1 MKSDLTTYKRD
12 WFKFM
17 GYEPHRGQ
25 SLLHF
30 PKKKSSR
37 FFVIVC
43 GRGYGK
49 TFASAKEASFVAS
62 LPNKKVALVGLS
74 YKKSKLLFD
83 EIWRTMVLPN
93 KNDIVKCSEKDQY
106 VRFKWGSTIE
116 GLSADNPDSLV
127 GDEYDL
133 VILDEAAKMKQEIWD
148 MYISPAVG
156 RRNGKAIFITT
167 PQGFNWIYDKY
178 LLGKTDLMWESHTA
192 PAWEN
197 HFAYPDGEKNPVIIE
212 RKRNMSKEV
221 FDQEYGAKF
230 TSFAGRVY
238 PFDRNLDVGKY
249 GYNPNFPTYC
259 SIDFGY
265 RMPAVGWFQ
274 VYKVG
279 GIEHINMIDE
289 FVHQEN
295 IKTES
300 LAKLIKE
307 APYPIVAYYGDPAG
321 MQAQGQ
327 SGMGDIEIF
336 RRKGLIINTKR
347 DKVSRSISSGVSHVR
362 GFIENAENQRFL
374 HINKKCTGM
383 MEDLENYRYPEAKE
397 GQDLKPE
404 PLKDGYHDHG
414 ADMLRYF
421 FINRFPIKNRQ
432 FKVRTR

>member
-1 MKSDLTTYKRD
+1 MKASLQTYKKE
-12 WFKFM
+12 WFDFM
-17 GYEPHRGQ
+17 GYTPHRGQ
-25 SLLHF
+25 SMLHF
-30 PKKKSSR
+30 PKKKGSR

-62 LPNKKVALVGLS
+62 QPNKKVALVGLS
-74 YKKSKLLFD
+74 YKKSKLLFE
-83 EIWRTMVLPN
+83 EIWRTMVMPN
-93 KNDIVKCSEKDQY
+93 KSAVVKSSEKDQY
-106 VRFKWGSTIE
+106 VLFKWNSSIE

-133 VILDEAAKMKQEIWD
+133 VVLDEVAKMKQDFWD

-167 PQGFNWIYDKY
+167 PQGYNWIYDKY
-178 LLGKTDLMWESHTA
+178 LLGKKDPMWESHTA

-197 HFAYPDGEKNPVIIE
+197 HHAYPQGEKNSVILE

-259 SIDFGY
+259 AMDFGY
-265 RMPAVGWFQ
+265 RMPAIGWFQ
-274 VYKVG
+274 VYSVG
-279 GIEHINMIDE
+279 GIEHINMIDD
-289 FVHQEN
+289 FIHQEK

-300 LAKLIKE
+300 LAQILKE
-307 APYPIVAYYGDPAG
+307 APYNITAYYGDPAG

-327 SGMGDIEIF
+327 SGLGDIEIL
-336 RRKGLIINTKR
+336 RRHGIIVRSVR
-347 DKVSRSISSGVSHVR
+347 DKTSRNKASGETHVR
-362 GFIENAENQRFL
+362 SFMESADGLRRF
-374 HINKKCTGM
+374 HIDEKCAGIQ
-383 MEDLENYRYPEAKE
+383 EDLESLRYPESSI
-397 GQDLKPE
+397 DLKPE
-404 PLKDGYHDHG
+404 SLKDGYHDHG
-414 ADMLRYF
+414 CDMVRYF
-421 FINRFPIKNRQ
+421 FVNRFPIKKRE
-432 FKVRTR
+432 VRMVKR

>member
-1 MKSDLTTYKRD
+1 MTYKRE
-12 WFKFM
+12 WFEFM
-17 GYEPHRGQ
+17 GYTPHKGQ
-25 SLLHF
+25 SMLHF

-49 TFASAKEASFVAS
+49 TFAAAKEASFVAS
-62 LPNKKVALVGLS
+62 MPDKKVALVGLS

-83 EIWRTMVLPN
+83 EIWRTMVIPN
-93 KNDIVKCSEKDQY
+93 KSSVVKSSEKDQY
-106 VRFKWGSTIE
+106 VRFKWGSSIE

-133 VILDEAAKMKQEIWD
+133 VVMDEAAKMRQDIWD

-167 PQGFNWIYDKY
+167 PQGFNWVYDKY
-178 LLGKTDLMWESHTA
+178 LLGKQDSMWESHTA

-197 HFAYPDGEKNPVIIE
+197 FHSYPGGLKNSVIVE

-259 SIDFGY
+259 AIDFGF

-279 GIEHINMIDE
+279 GISHINMIDE
-289 FVHQEN
+289 IIHEEN
-295 IKTES
+295 VKTDTLIE
-300 LAKLIKE
+300 LIK
-307 APYPIVAYYGDPAG
+307 AKKYQVMDYFGDPAG
-321 MQAQGQ
+321 SQAQGQ
-327 SGMGDIEIF
+327 SGLGDIEIF
-336 RRKGLIINTKR
+336 RRNGIIVKSVR
-347 DKVSRSISSGVSHVR
+347 DKTSRNKPSGESHVR
-362 GFIENAENQRFL
+362 SFIESADGSRRF
-374 HINKKCTGM
+374 HIDEHCDGIQ
-383 MEDLENYRYPEAKE
+383 EDLESLRYPETT
-397 GQDLKPE
+397 GDLKPDS
-404 PLKDGYHDHG
+404 LKDGYHDHG
-414 ADMLRYF
+414 CDMVRYF
-421 FINRFPIKNRQ
+421 FINKFPIKNREV
-432 FKVRTR
+432 KIIKR